1 LSICFERE
9 NLSLV
14 VRHISGIVSFKA
26 PRCGRCMAAEP
37 VSFGLE
43 LEPLD
48 DAAVAALDEVDSLDF
63 MNPEDDLENGVFF
76 HRVASDQIVYR
87 TRRKRAKLVGKY
99 LMGDMLGEGSY
110 GKVKECLDTETL
122 CRRAVK
128 ILKKKKLRKIPNG
141 EANVKRYIAEY
152 TAI

>member
-1 LSICFERE
+1 M
-9 NLSLV
+9 V
-14 VRHISGIVSFKA
+14 VRQIFGVFSIRA
-26 PRCGRCMAAEP
+26 PRCGRRMAAEP
-37 VSFGLE
+37 VSFGLD

-63 MNPEDDLENGVFF
+63 MNAEDDLDNGIFF

-99 LMGDMLGEGSY
+99 LMGDVLGEGSY

-141 EANVKRYIAEY
+141 EANVQRSVVDY

>member
-1 LSICFERE
+1 
-9 NLSLV
+9 LV
-14 VRHISGIVSFKA
+14 VWQILEALSFWA
-26 PRCGRCMAAEP
+26 PPRERFMAAEA
-37 VSFGLE
+37 VSFGLG

-48 DAAVAALDEVDSLDF
+48 DEAVAALDNVDSLGF
-63 MNPEDDLENGVFF
+63 INAEDDLENGIFF

-110 GKVKECLDTETL
+110 GKVKDCLDTETL

-141 EANVKRYIAEY
+141 ESNVKRSVLA
-152 TAI
+152 A

>member
-1 LSICFERE
+1 
-9 NLSLV
+9 
-14 VRHISGIVSFKA
+14 
-26 PRCGRCMAAEP
+26 MASEP
-37 VSFGLE
+37 VSFGLG

-48 DAAVAALDEVDSLDF
+48 DVAVAALDNVDSLDF
-63 MNPEDDLENGVFF
+63 INAEDDLENGVFF

-87 TRRKRAKLVGKY
+87 TRHKRAKLIGKY

-110 GKVKECLDTETL
+110 GKVKECLDTDTA

-141 EANVKRYIAEY
+141 EENVKRSVA
-152 TAI
+152 

>member
-1 LSICFERE
+1 
-9 NLSLV
+9 
-14 VRHISGIVSFKA
+14 
-26 PRCGRCMAAEP
+26 MAEEA
-37 VSFGLE
+37 VSFGLA
-43 LEPLD
+43 LD
-48 DAAVAALDEVDSLDF
+48 DQADSLEAGMGVGLDDHVDSLEL
-63 MNPEDDLENGVFF
+63 MRDDLENGIFF

-141 EANVKRYIAEY
+141 EANVKR
-152 TAI
+152 

>member
-1 LSICFERE
+1 M
-9 NLSLV
+9 
-14 VRHISGIVSFKA
+14 A
-26 PRCGRCMAAEP
+26 AAEP
-37 VSFGLE
+37 VSFGLG

-48 DAAVAALDEVDSLDF
+48 DVDVAGLDQVDSLDF
-63 MNPEDDLENGVFF
+63 INAEDDLENGVFF

-110 GKVKECLDTETL
+110 GKVKDCLDTETL

-141 EANVKRYIAEY
+141 EANVKRSVAYVCCCFKF
-152 TAI
+152 

>member
-1 LSICFERE
+1 
-9 NLSLV
+9 
-14 VRHISGIVSFKA
+14 
-26 PRCGRCMAAEP
+26 MAAEP
-37 VSFGLE
+37 VSFGLG
-43 LEPLD
+43 LESLD
-48 DAAVAALDEVDSLDF
+48 DVDVAALDQVDSLDF
-63 MNPEDDLENGVFF
+63 INTEDDLENGVFF

-110 GKVKECLDTETL
+110 GKVKECLDTDTL

-141 EANVKRYIAEY
+141 EANVKRSVA
-152 TAI
+152 

>member
-1 LSICFERE
+1 
-9 NLSLV
+9 
-14 VRHISGIVSFKA
+14 
-26 PRCGRCMAAEP
+26 MAAVEP
-37 VSFGLE
+37 VSFGLGG
-43 LEPLD
+43 LDPLDDGDIAALD
-48 DAAVAALDEVDSLDF
+48 DAAVDELDSALGF
-63 MNPEDDLENGVFF
+63 MNAADDDDLENGIFF

-110 GKVKECLDTETL
+110 GKVKECLDTDTL

-141 EANVKRYIAEY
+141 EANVKRFA
-152 TAI
+152 AC

>member
-1 LSICFERE
+1 
-9 NLSLV
+9 
-14 VRHISGIVSFKA
+14 
-26 PRCGRCMAAEP
+26 MAAEP
-37 VSFGLE
+37 VSFGLG

-48 DAAVAALDEVDSLDF
+48 DADAAALDNVDSLDF
-63 MNPEDDLENGVFF
+63 INAEDDLENGIFF

-141 EANVKRYIAEY
+141 EANVKRSVA
-152 TAI
+152 

>member
-1 LSICFERE
+1 M
-9 NLSLV
+9 
-14 VRHISGIVSFKA
+14 GVSSFGA
-26 PRCGRCMAAEP
+26 PRCGRRMAAEP

-48 DAAVAALDEVDSLDF
+48 DTAVAALDEVDSLRF
-63 MNPEDDLENGVFF
+63 MNAEDDLENGVFF

-141 EANVKRYIAEY
+141 EANVKR
-152 TAI
+152 

>member
-1 LSICFERE
+1 
-9 NLSLV
+9 
-14 VRHISGIVSFKA
+14 
-26 PRCGRCMAAEP
+26 MAAEPEP
-37 VSFGLE
+37 VSFGLG

-48 DAAVAALDEVDSLDF
+48 DVAVDALDQVDSLDF
-63 MNPEDDLENGVFF
+63 INAGDDLENGIFF

-141 EANVKRYIAEY
+141 EANVKRSITLVYCY
-152 TAI
+152 LTQLVCSYPML

>member
-1 LSICFERE
+1 
-9 NLSLV
+9 
-14 VRHISGIVSFKA
+14 
-26 PRCGRCMAAEP
+26 MAAEP
-37 VSFGLE
+37 VSFGLG

-48 DAAVAALDEVDSLDF
+48 DADVSALDDPAVAGLDDIGSLDF
-63 MNPEDDLENGVFF
+63 INAGDDLENGIFF

-110 GKVKECLDTETL
+110 GKVKECLDTDTL

-141 EANVKRYIAEY
+141 EANVKRSV
-152 TAI
+152 T

>member
-1 LSICFERE
+1 
-9 NLSLV
+9 
-14 VRHISGIVSFKA
+14 
-26 PRCGRCMAAEP
+26 MAAEP
-37 VSFGLE
+37 VSFGLG

-48 DAAVAALDEVDSLDF
+48 DVDAAALDQVDSLDF
-63 MNPEDDLENGVFF
+63 INAEDDLENGVFF

-110 GKVKECLDTETL
+110 GKVKECLDTDTL

-141 EANVKRYIAEY
+141 EANVKRSVAYVCCCFNVIF
-152 TAI
+152 

>member
-1 LSICFERE
+1 
-9 NLSLV
+9 
-14 VRHISGIVSFKA
+14 
-26 PRCGRCMAAEP
+26 MAAEP
-37 VSFGLE
+37 VSFGLG

-48 DAAVAALDEVDSLDF
+48 DVDVAALDDAAVTGLNDSLGF
-63 MNPEDDLENGVFF
+63 MNAEDDLENGVFF

-110 GKVKECLDTETL
+110 GKVKECLDTDTL

-141 EANVKRYIAEY
+141 EANVKRSVK
-152 TAI
+152 